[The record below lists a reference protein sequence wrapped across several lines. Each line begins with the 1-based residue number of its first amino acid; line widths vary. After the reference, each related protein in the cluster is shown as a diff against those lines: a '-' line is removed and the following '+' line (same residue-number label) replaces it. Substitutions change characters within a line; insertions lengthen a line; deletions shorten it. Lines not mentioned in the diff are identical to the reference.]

1 MDYSEIKKIVK
12 TGMSNGKEVSAED
25 RKKIKK
31 ELNSTREIVA
41 LDVCA
46 ATISACGLSIAEKA
60 IMEDKSD
67 LSYSIDSL
75 ENELNAIET
84 LRRNG
89 QISDEEYEEQKK
101 AINKKLKRSK
111 FRYLIRS
118 SLLSFSNG
126 VMAGAIIVPHLSMAI
141 SDCNENIEG
150 ILGKY
155 KKTSDIVK
163 NFKEKK

>member
-1 MDYSEIKKIVK
+1 MDYNEIKRIVK
-12 TGMSNGKEVSAED
+12 TGTSNGKEVSAED

-31 ELNSTREIVA
+31 ELNSTRKSIA

-46 ATISACGLSIAEKA
+46 AAISSSGLSFVEQA
-60 IMEDKSD
+60 IIGKSQ
-67 LSYSIDSL
+67 L
-75 ENELNAIET
+75 ESIET
-84 LRRNG
+84 LKKELKTNETLRLNG

-101 AINKKLKRSK
+101 LINKEIKRIK
-111 FRYLIRS
+111 IGCLIQN

-126 VMAGAIIVPHLSMAI
+126 IMAGAIIGPAI
-141 SDCNENIEG
+141 STAINDCTETIEG

-163 NFKEKK
+163 DFKEKK

>member
-31 ELNSTREIVA
+31 ELNSTRKIVA

-46 ATISACGLSIAEKA
+46 ATISACGLSIAEQT
-60 IMEDKSD
+60 IIEKSR
-67 LSYSIDSL
+67 S
-75 ENELNAIET
+75 ELIET
-84 LRRNG
+84 LEKELKNNETLRLNG

-126 VMAGAIIVPHLSMAI
+126 VMAGAIIVPHLSMTI

-155 KKTSDIVK
+155 KNTSDIVK